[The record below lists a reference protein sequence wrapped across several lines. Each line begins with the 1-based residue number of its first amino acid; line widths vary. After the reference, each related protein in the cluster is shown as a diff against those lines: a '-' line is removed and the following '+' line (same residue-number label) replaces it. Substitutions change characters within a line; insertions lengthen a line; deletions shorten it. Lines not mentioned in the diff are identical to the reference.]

1 LNIITKFYIAKV
13 NEPMNKTKE
22 ILITG
27 FALFAMFFGAGD
39 LILPPFLG
47 FQTGL
52 DWGWVALGFVIS
64 AVAIPILGLFA
75 HAKLQG
81 TMLDFANKF
90 SPKFSLVYCI
100 LVYLIAVI
108 LPAPRTAA
116 VTHEMAIMPYF
127 EISALTT
134 SFFYFGLVLVFVWN
148 RSIIID
154 WIGKYLTPLIVIIL
168 LLIIGLSFFV
178 SGNEL
183 ALSTRVNP
191 FSHGMLEGYQTFG
204 AIAAIVSG
212 GIIII
217 SLNKKNSLSYT
228 EKKVFIFKA
237 SIVAG
242 IGLLLVFTGLI
253 LTGALLQNNFNV
265 DATRTEI
272 LSGIS
277 LITLGNNGRVLL
289 SLLISLACF
298 TTAVGVI
305 TGTADFIKGIFKES
319 QLAYRITAI
328 LACLIG
334 VFVGQLNVG
343 SILTIAVPVLLFI
356 YPITIIM
363 IFLHTLPNRLVTV
376 FVFRTVILTTL
387 LFSVPDVLG
396 SLQISFL
403 QPVQNFLPLGIY
415 NVGWLL
421 PAFVVFLLANVFQ
434 TKKRPV

>member
-1 LNIITKFYIAKV
+1 
-13 NEPMNKTKE
+13 MNKTKE

>member
-1 LNIITKFYIAKV
+1 
-13 NEPMNKTKE
+13 MNKTKE

-253 LTGALLQNNFNV
+253 LTGALLQNNFNA

>member
-1 LNIITKFYIAKV
+1 
-13 NEPMNKTKE
+13 MNKTKE

-90 SPKFSLVYCI
+90 SPKFSLVYCM

-253 LTGALLQNNFNV
+253 LTGALLQNNFNA

>member
-1 LNIITKFYIAKV
+1 
-13 NEPMNKTKE
+13 MNKTKE

-90 SPKFSLVYCI
+90 SPKFSLVYCM

>member
-1 LNIITKFYIAKV
+1 
-13 NEPMNKTKE
+13 MNKTKE

-47 FQTGL
+47 FQTGV

-64 AVAIPILGLFA
+64 AVAIPLLGLFA

-90 SPKFSLVYCI
+90 SPKFSLFYCI

-134 SFFYFGLVLVFVWN
+134 SFVYFGLVLVFVWN

-154 WIGKYLTPLIVIIL
+154 WLGKYLTPLIVIIL

-178 SGNEL
+178 SGSEL
-183 ALSTRVNP
+183 APSTRANP
-191 FSHGMLEGYQTFG
+191 FSYGILEGYQTFG

-212 GIIII
+212 GVIIIT
-217 SLNKKNSLSYT
+217 LNKKKTLSYD
-228 EKKVFIFKA
+228 EKKIFITKA
-237 SIVAG
+237 SLVAG

-253 LTGALLQNNFNV
+253 LTGALLQNNFDA

-277 LITLGNNGRVLL
+277 LVTLGNNGRVLL

-305 TGTADFIKGIFKES
+305 TGTADFIKGLFKES
-319 QLAYRITAI
+319 QFAYHITAV
-328 LACLIG
+328 LASGIG
-334 VFVGQLNVG
+334 VLVGQMNVG

-356 YPITIIM
+356 YPITIVM
-363 IFLHTLPNRLVTV
+363 IFLHTLPNRWVSV
-376 FVFRTVILTTL
+376 FVFRAVILTTL

-421 PAFVVFLLANVFQ
+421 PAFVVFLLANVSQ